1 MVTFSME
8 ASKYKEPGKGE
19 SKYYTEL
26 KLTWRR
32 DYWTWVRVHTL
43 GRQSTDGGVRML
55 CERLAGKVARN
66 ILLTE
71 HDIEQLDRLNDKR

>member
-1 MVTFSME
+1 MKHTQ
-8 ASKYKEPGKGE
+8 KEIEK
-19 SKYYTEL
+19 S
-26 KLTWRR
+26 R
-32 DYWTWVRVHTL
+32 DYWTWIKVYTL